1 MIGAW
6 QGNLIDEVLR
16 GRDRTPTERL
26 PLLVGRGRAL
36 EIILGGNDFDGDIA
50 ERSLAVRILDMTSL
64 L

>member
-1 MIGAW
+1 M
-6 QGNLIDEVLR
+6 IDEVLR